1 MPQLYL
7 VEMILTPM
15 HSQAYWYNA
24 SLVASQNLAAAA
36 YLDEKFLKGI
46 TSHSQCDIVVLDRVP
61 KRFCPIGLMLD

>member
-1 MPQLYL
+1 MPQLYV

-36 YLDEKFLKGI
+36 Y
-46 TSHSQCDIVVLDRVP
+46 
-61 KRFCPIGLMLD
+61 